1 MLESNMYCTIVTK
14 MNKLNYLHIIKNN
27 LYRCFSDV
35 PQVYLQYIKKKKN
48 FFSLFLKLQK

>member
-35 PQVYLQYIKKKKN
+35 PQVYLQYIKIGVHAK
-48 FFSLFLKLQK
+48 SDILQII